1 MLLHTVNL
9 LPADARCL
17 DCIAQLAPA
26 DAVLF
31 LGRGLHWAGAGDDRL
46 APWHASGAR
55 LFALR
60 EELAALGLAD
70 ATSEAGHSAGVIQL
84 IAQDDFLSLV
94 LECTAQRAWF

>member
-31 LGRGLHWAGAGDDRL
+31 LGRGLHWAAAADEQL

-60 EELAALGLAD
+60 EELAALGPAD
-70 ATSEAGHSAGVIQL
+70 PASDAHRSTGVIQL
-84 IAQDDFLSLV
+84 IEQQDFLRLV
-94 LECTAQRAWF
+94 LECSAQRAWF